1 MVVSLDFDGTVVTH
15 DYPRVG
21 KDVGAV
27 PVLEQIRDNGHKIIL
42 FTIRGYDNYLQDAVD
57 WFKVNNIPLYGI
69 NANPTQSSWT
79 TSPKCL
85 ADLQIDD
92 AALGAPL
99 KYDYNLSKRPFI
111 DWNIVEQMLKL
122 NGII

>member
-27 PVLEQIRDNGHKIIL
+27 PVLEQICDAGHKIIL
-42 FTIRGYDNYLQDAVD
+42 FTMRGDNCYLQDAVD
-57 WFKVNNIPLYGI
+57 WFEINNIPLYGI
-69 NANPTQSSWT
+69 NTNPTQSSWT
-79 TSPKCL
+79 TSPKAL
-85 ADLQIDD
+85 ADLIIDD
-92 AALGAPL
+92 TALGAPL
-99 KYDYNLSKRPFI
+99 KYDSELSKRPFV

-122 NGII
+122 NGVI

>member
-1 MVVSLDFDGTVVTH
+1 MVVSVDFDGTVVTH

-27 PVLEQIRDNGHKIIL
+27 PVLEQIRDAGHKIIL
-42 FTIRGYDNYLQDAVD
+42 FTMRGDNCHLQDAVD
-57 WFKVNNIPLYGI
+57 WFEINNIPLYGI
-69 NANPTQSSWT
+69 NTNPTQSSWT

-99 KYDYNLSKRPFI
+99 KYDSELSKRPFI

-122 NGII
+122 NGVI